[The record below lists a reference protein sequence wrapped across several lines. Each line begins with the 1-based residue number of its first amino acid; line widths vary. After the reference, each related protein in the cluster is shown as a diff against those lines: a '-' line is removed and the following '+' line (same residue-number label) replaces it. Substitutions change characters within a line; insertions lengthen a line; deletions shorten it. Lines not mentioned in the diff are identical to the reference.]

1 MGFSE
6 HIDTILNRTE
16 LTRELLRKIQGLE
29 SRRDQEEG
37 GGAGLR
43 KLDYTLL
50 QLLLK
55 CCATDIVFVTQLRT
69 AVETANSE
77 VHELPRSAKVLTTV
91 TFLEDE
97 LRPLYRC
104 PDYNEVQIKYLRPVV
119 DNDVEPSLKYVFNNP
134 NIYANRKALCVHVL
148 YVIFMTIQCEI
159 IKNTQ
164 NDVHRPSTH
173 Q

>member
-50 QLLLK
+50 QLFLN

-91 TFLEDE
+91 TFL
-97 LRPLYRC
+97 
-104 PDYNEVQIKYLRPVV
+104 DYNEVQIKYLRPVV
-119 DNDVEPSLKYVFNNP
+119 DNDVEPSLKYAVS
-134 NIYANRKALCVHVL
+134 Y
-148 YVIFMTIQCEI
+148 
-159 IKNTQ
+159 
-164 NDVHRPSTH
+164 TH
-173 Q
+173 LTLPTRR

>member
-1 MGFSE
+1 M
-6 HIDTILNRTE
+6 TIKKFRDSLISLE
-16 LTRELLRKIQGLE
+16 LGMNELGVNERF
-29 SRRDQEEG
+29 
-37 GGAGLR
+37 
-43 KLDYTLL
+43 
-50 QLLLK
+50 QLG
-55 CCATDIVFVTQLRT
+55 DVVTKT
-69 AVETANSE
+69 CPFCPSV
-77 VHELPRSAKVLTTV
+77 
-91 TFLEDE
+91 LEDE

-104 PDYNEVQIKYLRPVV
+104 PDYNEVQNKYLRPVV

-164 NDVHRPSTH
+164 NDVHRPSNH